1 MLSISQPIYE
11 ISNSLRDENSHLQRY
26 EGAHIK
32 SVMTLSERLKTA
44 REYAGLTQKELAD
57 RVGIN
62 QAVISNIER
71 GTAGSSKKLPAIARA
86 CGVRSDWLTL
96 EAGPMLDE
104 PNVHLIRDESGGD
117 YAIGNVKPAYEP
129 PTTRKAPVISHVQAG
144 GWSEAIDIFAPGY
157 AERWEPVPETACP
170 NAFWLEVRGDSMTA
184 PAGLSIP
191 EGYLVLVEPGVQEE
205 NGSLVVAKLDDEN
218 EATFKKLVIDG
229 PNKYLKPLNPDYR
242 TITIN
247 GNCRIVGTV
256 TEVKMKLR

>member
-1 MLSISQPIYE
+1 MVMISGMNDDDIQ
-11 ISNSLRDENSHLQRY
+11 QRRVDALKALVGKY
-26 EGAHIK
+26 KTKAEFARKYGIEPSYVSQLLGGHRGFGEKSARNMEEKLGLPPNYLDQGQGGA
-32 SVMTLSERLKTA
+32 
-44 REYAGLTQKELAD
+44 Q
-57 RVGIN
+57 
-62 QAVISNIER
+62 
-71 GTAGSSKKLPAIARA
+71 
-86 CGVRSDWLTL
+86 
-96 EAGPMLDE
+96 
-104 PNVHLIRDESGGD
+104 GD
-117 YAIGNVKPAYEP
+117 YAIGNVRPAYEP

-229 PNKYLKPLNPDYR
+229 PNRYLKPLNPDYR

>member
-1 MLSISQPIYE
+1 MLIVE
-11 ISNSLRDENSHLQRY
+11 DKQRLY
-26 EGAHIK
+26 ARPMAKRRELTTEELEWAAKLKRIW
-32 SVMTLSERLKTA
+32 LSKKDAL
-44 REYAGLTQKELAD
+44 GLTQASAADKMDMTQGAVGQYLNGNIPLNDSASMEFARILEVKVSDFRPDLAEKF
-57 RVGIN
+57 RGVWE
-62 QAVISNIER
+62 ER
-71 GTAGSSKKLPAIARA
+71 
-86 CGVRSDWLTL
+86 
-96 EAGPMLDE
+96 
-104 PNVHLIRDESGGD
+104 GD
-117 YAIGNVKPAYEP
+117 YAIGNVRPAYDP

-191 EGYLVLVEPGVQEE
+191 EGYLVLVEPSVQEE

>member
-1 MLSISQPIYE
+1 MRLYKMAMKYADRLKAARKHAKITQLELAEKLGITQTSISDLE
-11 ISNSLRDENSHLQRY
+11 R
-26 EGAHIK
+26 GK
-32 SVMTLSERLKTA
+32 SV
-44 REYAGLTQKELAD
+44 
-57 RVGIN
+57 
-62 QAVISNIER
+62 
-71 GTAGSSKKLPAIARA
+71 SSSYSYQIAKI
-86 CGVRSDWLTL
+86 CGVNPGWLVEGKGT
-96 EAGPMLDE
+96 MLDE
-104 PNVHLIRDESGGD
+104 AGVAGVSEPRGD
-117 YAIGNVKPAYEP
+117 YAIGNVRPAYEP

-191 EGYLVLVEPGVQEE
+191 EGYLVLVEPSVQEE